1 MIQQIWYNKTCTIIV
16 LNNNIYTKRKFFIV
30 AYTYMKKFS
39 LLLLLYSIQ
48 SKMSEIMELSDVE
61 ELDINYIESDP
72 VSIIGKDKLVD
83 LTN

>member
-1 MIQQIWYNKTCTIIV
+1 
-16 LNNNIYTKRKFFIV
+16 
-30 AYTYMKKFS
+30 
-39 LLLLLYSIQ
+39 
-48 SKMSEIMELSDVE
+48 MSEIMELSDVE